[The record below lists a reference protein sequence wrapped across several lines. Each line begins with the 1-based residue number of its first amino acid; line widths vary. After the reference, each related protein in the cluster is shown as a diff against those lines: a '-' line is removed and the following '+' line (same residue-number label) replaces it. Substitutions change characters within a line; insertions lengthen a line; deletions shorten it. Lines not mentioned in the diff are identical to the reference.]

1 MRQNF
6 EPGSGGSGEYQN
18 KEEFLRKLSEN
29 YQDIREINSGGGGI
43 IYAAV
48 HRRLGKKVVLKKIR
62 EDKLAQIGGEREKKI
77 LLGLKNSYLPQIFD
91 FWSYEDEVYTV
102 MEYIEGRSFLE
113 LLRGKGAFFLCRAG
127 VPSWGR
133 GRR

>member
-91 FWSYEDEVYTV
+91 FWS
-102 MEYIEGRSFLE
+102 
-113 LLRGKGAFFLCRAG
+113 
-127 VPSWGR
+127 
-133 GRR
+133 